1 MKKVYVVSAVRTP
14 MGSFGGVLSTVS
26 ATDLGAVAI
35 RSALERSGISGDKV
49 DEVFMGNVLSAG
61 LGQAPARQAALKAG
75 LPNTV
80 PCTTVNKVCA
90 SGMKS
95 IMLAAQSIQ
104 LGHAQIAVAGGM
116 ENMSQV
122 PYYVSTNR
130 FGQKLGHG
138 QLTDGMIKDGL
149 WDVYNDYHMGNAGE
163 LCAREMQ
170 FTRQDQDAYAIESY
184 RRAQAAWSAGKFNAE
199 IAPVTIAGRK
209 GDVIVSEDEEYKSV
223 QFEKIPELRPVFDKN
238 GSITAANAST
248 LNDGASALVLVSE
261 EALQTLNLTPLAEI
275 KGFAD
280 AATEP
285 CWFTIAPALAVP
297 KALQHAGM
305 KSEQVDL
312 YELNEAFAVVALANN
327 KKLNLN
333 PHQVNVYG
341 GAVSLGHP
349 LGSSGARIVVTL
361 LHALNQED
369 KKFGVASLCN
379 GGGGASAI
387 VVERC

>member
-26 ATDLGAVAI
+26 ATDLGAAAI

-297 KALQHAGM
+297 KALQHAGI

-333 PHQVNVYG
+333 PDQVNVYG

>member
-1 MKKVYVVSAVRTP
+1 MKKVYIVSAVRTP
-14 MGSFGGVLSTVS
+14 MGSFGGVLSSVS

-35 RSALERSGISGDKV
+35 RSALERSGISGEKV

-104 LGHAQIAVAGGM
+104 LGHAQIVVAGGM

-209 GDVIVSEDEEYKSV
+209 GDLIVSEDEEYKNV

-261 EALQTLNLTPLAEI
+261 EVLRTLNLTPLAEI

-297 KALQHAGM
+297 KALQHAGI

-333 PHQVNVYG
+333 PDQVNVYG

-361 LHALNQED
+361 LHALNQEN
-369 KKFGVASLCN
+369 KKTGVASLCN

>member
-1 MKKVYVVSAVRTP
+1 
-14 MGSFGGVLSTVS
+14 
-26 ATDLGAVAI
+26 
-35 RSALERSGISGDKV
+35 
-49 DEVFMGNVLSAG
+49 
-61 LGQAPARQAALKAG
+61 
-75 LPNTV
+75 
-80 PCTTVNKVCA
+80 
-90 SGMKS
+90 
-95 IMLAAQSIQ
+95 
-104 LGHAQIAVAGGM
+104 
-116 ENMSQV
+116 
-122 PYYVSTNR
+122 
-130 FGQKLGHG
+130 
-138 QLTDGMIKDGL
+138 
-149 WDVYNDYHMGNAGE
+149 
-163 LCAREMQ
+163 MQ

-209 GDVIVSEDEEYKSV
+209 GDLIVSEDEEYKNV

-261 EALQTLNLTPLAEI
+261 EVLRTLNLTPLAEI

-297 KALQHAGM
+297 KALQHAGI

-333 PHQVNVYG
+333 PDQVNVYG

-361 LHALNQED
+361 LHALNQEN
-369 KKFGVASLCN
+369 KKTGVASLCN

>member
-1 MKKVYVVSAVRTP
+1 MKKVYIVSAVRTP
-14 MGSFGGVLSTVS
+14 MGSFGGVLSSVS

-35 RSALERSGISGDKV
+35 RSALERSGISGEKV

-104 LGHAQIAVAGGM
+104 LGHSQIVVAGGM

-209 GDVIVSEDEEYKSV
+209 GDVIVSEDEEYKNV

-261 EALQTLNLTPLAEI
+261 EVLRTLNLTPLAEI

-297 KALQHAGM
+297 KALQHAGI

-333 PHQVNVYG
+333 PDQVNVYG

>member
-1 MKKVYVVSAVRTP
+1 

-333 PHQVNVYG
+333 PDQVNVYG

>member
-184 RRAQAAWSAGKFNAE
+184 RRAQVAWSAGKFNAE

-297 KALQHAGM
+297 KALQHAGI

-333 PHQVNVYG
+333 PDQVNVYG

>member
-1 MKKVYVVSAVRTP
+1 MKKVYIVSAVRTP
-14 MGSFGGVLSTVS
+14 MGSFGGVLSSVS

-35 RSALERSGISGDKV
+35 RSALERSGISGEKV

-80 PCTTVNKVCA
+80 PCTMVNKVCA

-104 LGHAQIAVAGGM
+104 LGHSQIVVAGGM

-184 RRAQAAWSAGKFNAE
+184 LRAQAAWSAGKFNAE

-209 GDVIVSEDEEYKSV
+209 GDVIVSEDEEYKNV

-248 LNDGASALVLVSE
+248 LNDGASALVLVGE
-261 EALQTLNLTPLAEI
+261 EVLRTLNLTPLAEI

-297 KALQHAGM
+297 KALQHAGI

-333 PHQVNVYG
+333 PDQVNVYG

>member
-14 MGSFGGVLSTVS
+14 MGSFGGILSTVS

-61 LGQAPARQAALKAG
+61 LGQAPARQAAIKAG

-297 KALQHAGM
+297 KALQHAGI

-333 PHQVNVYG
+333 PDQVNVYG

-361 LHALNQED
+361 LHALNQEY

>member
-14 MGSFGGVLSTVS
+14 MGSFGGILSTVS

-184 RRAQAAWSAGKFNAE
+184 RRAQVAWSAGKFNAE

-297 KALQHAGM
+297 KALQHAGI

-333 PHQVNVYG
+333 PDQVNVYG

>member
-297 KALQHAGM
+297 KALQHAGI

-333 PHQVNVYG
+333 PDQVNVYG

-361 LHALNQED
+361 LHALNQEY

>member
-297 KALQHAGM
+297 KALQQAGI

-333 PHQVNVYG
+333 PDQVNVYG

-361 LHALNQED
+361 LHALNQEY

>member
-1 MKKVYVVSAVRTP
+1 MKKVYIVSAVRTP
-14 MGSFGGVLSTVS
+14 MGSFGGVLSSVS

-35 RSALERSGISGDKV
+35 RSALERSGISGEKV

-104 LGHAQIAVAGGM
+104 LGHAQVVVAGGM

-170 FTRQDQDAYAIESY
+170 FTRQDQDAYAMESY
-184 RRAQAAWSAGKFNAE
+184 RRAQAAWSAGKFSAE

-209 GDVIVSEDEEYKSV
+209 GDVIVSEDEEYKNV
-223 QFEKIPELRPVFDKN
+223 QFDKIPDLRPVFDKN

-261 EALQTLNLTPLAEI
+261 EVLRTLNLTALAEI

-297 KALQHAGM
+297 KALQHAGI
-305 KSEQVDL
+305 KPEQVDL

-333 PHQVNVYG
+333 PDQVNVYG

-369 KKFGVASLCN
+369 KKIGVASLCN

>member
-1 MKKVYVVSAVRTP
+1 MKKVYIVSAVRTP
-14 MGSFGGVLSTVS
+14 MGSFGGVLSSVS

-35 RSALERSGISGDKV
+35 RSALERSGISGEKV

-104 LGHAQIAVAGGM
+104 LGHAQIVVAGGM

-261 EALQTLNLTPLAEI
+261 EVLRTLNLTPLAEI

-297 KALQHAGM
+297 KALQQAGI

-333 PHQVNVYG
+333 PDQVNVYG

-361 LHALNQED
+361 LHALNQEN
-369 KKFGVASLCN
+369 KKTGVASLCN

>member
-1 MKKVYVVSAVRTP
+1 MKKVYIVSAVRTP
-14 MGSFGGVLSTVS
+14 MGSFGGVLSSVS

-35 RSALERSGISGDKV
+35 RSALERSGISGEKV

-104 LGHAQIAVAGGM
+104 LGHAQIVVAGGM

-261 EALQTLNLTPLAEI
+261 EVLRTLNLTPLAEI

-297 KALQHAGM
+297 KALQQAGI

-333 PHQVNVYG
+333 PDQVNVYG

>member
-297 KALQHAGM
+297 KALQHAGI

-333 PHQVNVYG
+333 PDQVNVYG

>member
-1 MKKVYVVSAVRTP
+1 MKKVYIVSAVRTP
-14 MGSFGGVLSTVS
+14 MGSFGGVLSSVS

-35 RSALERSGISGDKV
+35 RSALERSGISGEKV

-104 LGHAQIAVAGGM
+104 LGHAQIVVAGGM

-261 EALQTLNLTPLAEI
+261 EVLRTLNLTPLAEI

-297 KALQHAGM
+297 KALQHAGI

-333 PHQVNVYG
+333 PDQVNVYG

-361 LHALNQED
+361 LHALNQEN
-369 KKFGVASLCN
+369 KKTGVASLCN